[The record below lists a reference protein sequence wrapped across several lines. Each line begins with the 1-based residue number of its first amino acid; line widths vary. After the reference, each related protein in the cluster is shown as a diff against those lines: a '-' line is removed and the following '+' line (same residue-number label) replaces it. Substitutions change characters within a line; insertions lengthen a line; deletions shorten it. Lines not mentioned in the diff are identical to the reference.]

1 MDMAQVFIFDVGWVF
16 FATWGMVLAAVSVI
30 AFGQDIIPSTANK
43 PVHGETVGLTAKP
56 SA

>member
-1 MDMAQVFIFDVGWVF
+1 MDLAQVLIFVVGWIF
-16 FATWGMVLAAVSVI
+16 FAAWGMVLAAVSVI